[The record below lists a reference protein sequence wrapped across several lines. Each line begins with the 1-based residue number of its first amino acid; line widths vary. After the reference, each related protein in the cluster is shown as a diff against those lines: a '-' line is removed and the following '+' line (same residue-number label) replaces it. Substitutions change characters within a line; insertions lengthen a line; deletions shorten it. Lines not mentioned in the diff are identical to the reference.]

1 MIDYKQINSV
11 AKHAGIVFLGS
22 SYLGSIP
29 ICELA
34 QDFEIEL
41 PVYNRSIDG
50 LTIDKVCDKLESC
63 VLELNPSK
71 VFISIGDEDV
81 KNAEIDIKAF
91 MEKYQWML
99 YSLHSRSKAKIY
111 IVSILSDEPVAMT
124 INDKLKKLAKETG
137 CEYIDAASTVK
148 AEKPSLRLFD
158 VLRFYMRSRPITFS
172 AAMSTAY

>member
-11 AKHAGIVFLGS
+11 AKHGGIVFLGS

-34 QDFEIEL
+34 QDFETEL

-50 LTIDKVCDKLESC
+50 LTIDKVCDELESC

-81 KNAEIDIKAF
+81 KNAELDIKTF
-91 MEKYQWML
+91 IEKYQWML
-99 YSLHSRSKAKIY
+99 YTLHSRSRAKIH
-111 IVSILSDEPVAMT
+111 IVSVLSEEPAALD
-124 INDKLKKLAKETG
+124 INERLKRLAKETG
-137 CEYIDAASTVK
+137 CEYVDAASTVK

-158 VLRFYMRSRPITFS
+158 ILRFYMRSRPITFS